1 MKFRQKVFCIFLTLL
16 FSYPPMLISSD
27 NSVTPVTPNASPEV
41 QALLK
46 FIRSISGTYTLT
58 GQHNYPNTKG
68 RNSQFAAGYT
78 GKTPVVFSTDWGF
91 AKEGDKDSYR
101 ARPDIVEEVKRQHR
115 LGSIITICWH
125 AVPPTAN
132 EPVVFSPQS
141 DPSSPDSLA
150 TVQGQLPDRQFK
162 DLLTPGT
169 SLYNHWC
176 AQVDTIAVYL
186 KQLQDAHIPILWRPY
201 HEMNGD
207 WFWWGGRRGEQ
218 GTAALYRQ
226 LFERLTNHHKFDN
239 LIWVWSVDRPKK
251 PEMQFKDFFPGSS
264 YLDILSLDVYGNE
277 FVQSYYDSLIV
288 LSEGKPLMLAEVGNP
303 PSIEI
308 LKNQPKWSAYVIWAG
323 MVRNTRKNF
332 YTELLNDQRV
342 LCVEDT
348 VFRTAIAPYRE
359 VCGLPPLP
367 FMEPSPVS
375 TGINFSGE
383 WVLNEETSILD
394 NFGVS
399 YLPSKLTITQ
409 NEYSLTVRKAFI
421 IEYGDDIVA
430 CDTLTF
436 DGKECV
442 SEMWNRPRIMKARWS
457 EKADTL
463 IVESKVMISGGGKTS
478 EMVVN
483 ESWNIQ
489 NQGRVLS
496 IQQFS
501 DSFWG
506 KRTITMMFDRK

>member
-1 MKFRQKVFCIFLTLL
+1 MIFRKKVFCIYLTLL
-16 FSYPPMLISSD
+16 FSCPLMLKSSE
-27 NSVTPVTPNASPEV
+27 NAVTPVTPNASPETR
-41 QALLK
+41 ALLK
-46 FIRSISGTYTLT
+46 FFYSISGKSTLT

-78 GKTPVVFSTDWGF
+78 GKTPIVFSTDWGF
-91 AKEGDKDSYR
+91 AMEGDKDSYR

-125 AVPPTAN
+125 AVPPTAD

-141 DPSSPDSLA
+141 ESSSPDSLA
-150 TVQGQLPDRQFK
+150 TVQGQLQDRQYK
-162 DLLTPGT
+162 ELLTPGT
-169 SLYNHWC
+169 GLYTHWC

-201 HEMNGD
+201 HEMNGN
-207 WFWWGGRRGEQ
+207 WFWWGGRGGDN

-226 LFERLTNHHKFDN
+226 LFERLTNHHKLDN

-277 FVQSYYDSLIV
+277 FVQSYYDSLVV
-288 LSEGKPLMLAEVGNP
+288 LSNGKPLMLAEVGNP

-308 LKNQPKWSAYVIWAG
+308 LRNQPKWSAYVIWAG
-323 MVRNTRKNF
+323 MVRNTRKKF
-332 YTELLNDQRV
+332 YTELLNDQRI

-348 VFRTAIAPYRE
+348 AFRTAIAQYRN
-359 VCGLPPLP
+359 VCDLPPLP
-367 FMEPSPVS
+367 LKEPSPVS

-399 YLPSKLTITQ
+399 NLPARLMLIQKD
-409 NEYSLTVRKAFI
+409 NSLIVQKSII
-421 IEYGDDIVA
+421 IEYADDRISY
-430 CDTLTF
+430 DTLTF
-436 DGKECV
+436 DGKVCV

-457 EKADTL
+457 ETGDTL
-463 IVESKVMISGGGKTS
+463 IIESKVIFSTGGQDTEMI
-478 EMVVN
+478 VN
-483 ESWNIQ
+483 ESWYLQ
-489 NQGRVLS
+489 NQGKVLS
-496 IQQFS
+496 IHQYS

-506 KRTITMMFDRK
+506 KRTITMVFDKK